1 MRIHHTTLGAALAAL
16 VLTACAAHGGN
27 HHGAHWGYEGES
39 GPAHWG
45 AMSEEF
51 ALCETGKAQSP
62 IDIDPQSA
70 AAEGK
75 AAISLDYQAGGTEVI
90 NNGHTIQVNFQP
102 GSTMSVGADKFDL
115 LQLHFHHTSEHTVG
129 GKSFPMEMHLVHKSK
144 DGTLAVLGVLISEGE
159 ENAAI
164 APVWAAIPGE
174 AGGKA
179 PLASPISAASL
190 LPASMKTYRYSGSL
204 TTPPCSEGVRWHVLS
219 ESIAF
224 SKAQID
230 AFASHYSVNN
240 RPVQARNERAP
251 MVYEN

>member
-1 MRIHHTTLGAALAAL
+1 
-16 VLTACAAHGGN
+16 
-27 HHGAHWGYEGES
+27 
-39 GPAHWG
+39 
-45 AMSEEF
+45 MSEEF
-51 ALCETGKAQSP
+51 ALCGTGKAQSP
-62 IDIDPQSA
+62 IDIDPAGA
-70 AAEGK
+70 AAEGD
-75 AAISLDYQAGGTEVI
+75 AAISIDYQAGGTEVI

-179 PLASPISAASL
+179 ALESPISAASL
-190 LPASMKTYRYSGSL
+190 LPDSLKTYRYSGSL

-219 ESIAF
+219 EPIAF

-230 AFASHYSVNN
+230 AFASLYSVNN
-240 RPVQARNERAP
+240 RPVQAHNGRAP